1 MLVHNSN
8 TVLIIVSKRTTNPW
22 PDLRKPNV
30 LAKHQDV
37 TARGEVGSGLSPPQT
52 RLTPSSG
59 VGEMP

>member
-8 TVLIIVSKRTTNPW
+8 TVLIIVSKRTNPW

-52 RLTPSSG
+52 KLTPSSG